1 VSKQTQNVVKIDP
14 FFGNNEMEN
23 THIST
28 VNQSKP
34 TAIIYC
40 EANFGKVDGKTANG
54 LVRHSQNYRV
64 LSVIDSQQAGLDSGV
79 VLGGEVNEIPIV
91 SNLGEAFAIADET
104 PDYFIF
110 GLAPSSGMLS
120 ESEKNIILEA
130 MALKMNIVNG
140 LHEFFNDD
148 PQLVAASKVN
158 NVDILD
164 VRRPKDKKDLQA
176 FSGKIH
182 DVKCPRIAIMG
193 TDCAIGKRTTATML
207 TNTLYDHGLNVV
219 MIATGQTGIIQ
230 GAPYGVALDA
240 VPSQFC
246 AGELE
251 AIIVKAYESEKP
263 DLIIIEGQGAL
274 SHPAFSTSAFI
285 LRGSCPTG
293 VILQHAPNRLCR
305 SDFPQMSMPSIAS
318 EIDLIEMFADTP
330 VIGLTL
336 NHEEMSSDEI
346 LSKIQEYSTEFCIPV
361 TDVLSQPREH
371 ILQMVLSAFPHLE
384 EQLMINSK

>member
-1 VSKQTQNVVKIDP
+1 MSKQTQNVVKIDP

-120 ESEKNIILEA
+120 EFEKNIILEA

-193 TDCAIGKRTTATML
+193 
-207 TNTLYDHGLNVV
+207 
-219 MIATGQTGIIQ
+219 
-230 GAPYGVALDA
+230 
-240 VPSQFC
+240 
-246 AGELE
+246 
-251 AIIVKAYESEKP
+251 
-263 DLIIIEGQGAL
+263 
-274 SHPAFSTSAFI
+274 
-285 LRGSCPTG
+285 
-293 VILQHAPNRLCR
+293 NRLCNR
-305 SDFPQMSMPSIAS
+305 KAHNSHYAYQ
-318 EIDLIEMFADTP
+318 
-330 VIGLTL
+330 
-336 NHEEMSSDEI
+336 
-346 LSKIQEYSTEFCIPV
+346 YSV
-361 TDVLSQPREH
+361 
-371 ILQMVLSAFPHLE
+371 
-384 EQLMINSK
+384 